1 MLYWIGGIG
10 VACLIV
16 LAIGFILKTY
26 VFDDKDGYEIE
37 DCDEE
42 GIKKKDLS
50 L

>member
-1 MLYWIGGIG
+1 
-10 VACLIV
+10 LIV

-37 DCDEE
+37 DLDEE
-42 GIKKKDLS
+42 GITKKDLS

>member
-1 MLYWIGGIG
+1 
-10 VACLIV
+10 LIV

-26 VFDDKDGYEIE
+26 VFDDKDGYVYADDDE
-37 DCDEE
+37 DEE